1 MSQTII
7 TARVY
12 DQAVQ
17 LANLPL
23 VASGSQGVLQI
34 RCEFDSSWSG
44 YGKAAVF
51 YKDEKQVYHVPLVN
65 DLATVPHE
73 VLDEEG
79 RFFFGIMGTANNTRT
94 TEVIRINVAQGA
106 LTVSTAIPEEPTPH
120 IYQQLLAAY
129 GVAESRLDEVVAMR
143 GEVANTHTLSDEYIS
158 GTIKSNGAAAY
169 IHFDIT
175 KMSLKAGG
183 YHYSDYCILPA
194 LAPLGPVYLESSNP
208 DINVTIEET
217 RSDGWARIL
226 IENVGNSALTTDMT
240 TTVEAYYPLTSL
252 YLAELADLR
261 VGIDGAT
268 YNTVGE
274 MVRAWFR
281 QLNDD
286 VQALKR
292 GGTSGAGT
300 SVSIGEVTLYASK
313 WVGSYSPYAQVVQIY
328 GVTAN
333 SQVDLKPSVQQM
345 SAFRQ
350 KDLAFV
356 VENDGG
362 VVTVYAIGQKPTN
375 DYTMQVSITEVTV

>member
-34 RCEFDSSWSG
+34 HCEFDSSWSG

-51 YKDEKQVYHVPLVN
+51 YKDKRQVYHVPLVEGT
-65 DLATVPHE
+65 ATVPHE

-79 RFFFGIMGTANNTRT
+79 RFFFGIMGIANNTRT
-94 TEVIRINVAQGA
+94 TEVIRINVVQGA
-106 LTVSTAIPEEPTPH
+106 ITEASANAEEPTPN

-129 GVAESRLDEVVAMR
+129 GAAESRMDELVAMR
-143 GEVANTHTLSDEYIS
+143 GEAANTHTLSDEYIS

-175 KMSLKAGG
+175 QMSLKAGG

-208 DINVTIEET
+208 DINVTIDET
-217 RSDGWARIL
+217 RSEGWARIL

-240 TTVEAYYPLTSL
+240 TAVEAYYPLASL
-252 YLAELADLR
+252 YLAELADVR
-261 VGIDGAT
+261 AGYDGTTYQTAGAAVRQQVEKAMQSGGPGQTVSAIDFSNFENGSFTETVDGEIITHSVTFDESGRPATIDGIT
-268 YNTVGE
+268 IT
-274 MVRAWFR
+274 W
-281 QLNDD
+281 
-286 VQALKR
+286 
-292 GGTSGAGT
+292 GA
-300 SVSIGEVTLYASK
+300 V
-313 WVGSYSPYAQVVQIY
+313 
-328 GVTAN
+328 
-333 SQVDLKPSVQQM
+333 
-345 SAFRQ
+345 
-350 KDLAFV
+350 
-356 VENDGG
+356 
-362 VVTVYAIGQKPTN
+362 
-375 DYTMQVSITEVTV
+375 

>member
-51 YKDEKQVYHVPLVN
+51 YKDEDQVYHVPLVN
-65 DLATVPHE
+65 DLAAVPHE
-73 VLDEEG
+73 VLAEEG

-94 TEVIRINVAQGA
+94 TEVVRINVAQGA

-129 GVAESRLDEVVAMR
+129 GVAEKRLDEAIAMR
-143 GEVANTHTLSDEYIS
+143 SVEGATVFTMTAEYLT
-158 GTIKSNGAAAY
+158 GTITTNGAAAFVECLPTFTLAAGEYADFY
-169 IHFDIT
+169 IPSYLTPMVPVEISYANTDIT
-175 KMSLKAGG
+175 
-183 YHYSDYCILPA
+183 
-194 LAPLGPVYLESSNP
+194 VTVRVESSTGKPMLSFYNGG
-208 DINVTIEET
+208 
-217 RSDGWARIL
+217 S
-226 IENVGNSALTTDMT
+226 
-240 TTVEAYYPLTSL
+240 TSKKL
-252 YLAELADLR
+252 QSIPAIGSYSLASITLSELADLR
-261 VGIDGAT
+261 VGIDGAA
-268 YNTVGE
+268 YNTAGE
-274 MVRAWFR
+274 MVRQWLR

-292 GGTSGAGT
+292 GGGTSGAGT

-313 WVGSYSPYAQVVQIY
+313 WVGSISPYSQVVQIY
-328 GVTAN
+328 GVTAT

-356 VENDGG
+356 AENDGG
-362 VVTVYAIGQKPTN
+362 VVTVYAIGQKPEN